1 MTSLVDF
8 DSKLK
13 KFINKKPKESVLEIW
28 KKDLSE
34 MIGTAEFDMARY
46 ANDDKAEFDSLPVK
60 DCKFDQNAFI
70 EIKVQAKLEI
80 ALTG

>member
-13 KFINKKPKESVLEIW
+13 IFVNKKPKESVLEIW

-46 ANDDKAEFDSLPVK
+46 ANYDIAELDTLPVK